1 MLTANDKD
9 VDAKDDHDDG
19 RGNPVAETE
28 TRASTFPREMAV
40 LAVLLVERSSVAKQC
55 GWDEYRA
62 VRIMLS

>member
-9 VDAKDDHDDG
+9 VDAKDDQDDG

-28 TRASTFPREMAV
+28 TSTFPREMAV

>member
-9 VDAKDDHDDG
+9 VDAKDDQDDG

-40 LAVLLVERSSVAKQC
+40 LAGAGGVGGKEQRCEAMWL
-55 GWDEYRA
+55 G
-62 VRIMLS
+62 